1 MGYHTEFNGEFHLDK
16 PLTKAH
22 TNYLNAF
29 SVTRRMKR
37 DPKIAE
43 TLPDPIREAVGLPIG
58 IEGEY
63 FVGNSNDNNFGQ
75 TRDKS
80 IIDDTNPPSTQPGLW
95 CHWTPWIPY
104 SELENDDV
112 QVNLIAWDEG
122 EKFYNYI
129 EWIEYII
136 VNFLKPWGYVLNG
149 DVEWRGEEWS
159 DNGIIIVKDNVVKV
173 HND

>member
-75 TRDKS
+75 TSDKS
-80 IIDDTNPPSTQPGLW
+80 IIDDNNPPSTQPGLW
-95 CHWTPWIPY
+95 CHWIPDPY
-104 SELENDDV
+104 NDAQYDM
-112 QVNLIAWDEG
+112 IGWDEG
-122 EKFYNYI
+122 EKFHDYI
-129 EWIEYII
+129 DCIKYLMED
-136 VNFLKPWGYVLNG
+136 FLKPWGYVVNG
-149 DVEWRGEEWS
+149 SVEWRGEDLS
-159 DNGIIIVKDNVVKV
+159 DNGVISVKNNVVTT
-173 HND
+173 D